1 MPWKHSCSWIQRKAY
16 THWILMRLWYRITCY
31 TLRFGYGLG
40 IASLHSTSSTFIGD
54 QRFNGKS
61 IANIHKAIERIV
73 GCEHVYGWSWLR
85 CLYTQSIVFSSYRRK
100 NDNKSYSID
109 AILTWSL
116 IIFTLFCYMYILLY
130 SQRNMNSVFDCAV
143 LPRILL
149 VQFHSLAKA

>member
-1 MPWKHSCSWIQRKAY
+1 
-16 THWILMRLWYRITCY
+16 MRLWYRITCY

-61 IANIHKAIERIV
+61 IANIHKAIERID

-116 IIFTLFCYMYILLY
+116 IIFTLFCHTYFCIAKGIWIPSSTPLFFQESCWFNFIHWLKHKLVHGHEQSIRNSWNEWHLL
-130 SQRNMNSVFDCAV
+130 
-143 LPRILL
+143 
-149 VQFHSLAKA
+149 